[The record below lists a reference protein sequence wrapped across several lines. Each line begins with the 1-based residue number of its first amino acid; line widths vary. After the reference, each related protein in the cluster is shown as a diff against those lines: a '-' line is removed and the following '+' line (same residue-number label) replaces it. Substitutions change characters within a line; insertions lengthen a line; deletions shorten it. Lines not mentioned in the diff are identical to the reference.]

1 MNFDYGNILTR
12 SFQITWR
19 HKSFWLFS
27 IVPMLVSFAG
37 IFFFIAP
44 VFLMGDESDLVWVA
58 LAVWLT
64 GLALTFVASFLVGA
78 VGSSA
83 LMLGILRVERGE
95 GSTSFMDL
103 LRDGFLYFR
112 RVLGVMLIVQLSI
125 GLAMMLFFCFYM
137 AASLVT
143 MGLASICF
151 QPIFI
156 LMTPLSFVMVA
167 VLDAALM
174 AVIAEDMGAWDAVR
188 RGVRVVRDHVW
199 KFIILALIVY
209 FGTSIL
215 TGILLTPSMI
225 PVMVFPILME
235 TGMEI
240 SWELFLLIAGLSSCI
255 FFPLM
260 ALLSGVTGTFM
271 NSALGISY
279 LRLTRPAEGEVV
291 FAPENPQLDGN
302 L

>member
-1 MNFDYGNILTR
+1 MSFDYGNILTR
-12 SFQITWR
+12 AFQITWR

-27 IVPMLVSFAG
+27 IIPMLFSFAG

-44 VFLMGDESDLVWVA
+44 VFLLGDESDLVWVA
-58 LAVWLT
+58 LVVWLT
-64 GLALTFVASFLVGA
+64 GLALTFVASFLIGT

-103 LRDGFLYFR
+103 LRDGLLYFR
-112 RVLGVMLIVQLSI
+112 QVLGVMLIVQLSI
-125 GLAMMLFFCFYM
+125 GLVMTLFFCFYM
-137 AASLVT
+137 AASVVT

-156 LMTPLSFVMVA
+156 LMTPLSFLMVA
-167 VLDAALM
+167 VIDAALM
-174 AVIAEDMGAWDAVR
+174 AVISEDMGPWDAVK
-188 RGVRVVRDHVW
+188 RGIQVVRDHVW
-199 KFIILALIVY
+199 KFVILTLIVY

-215 TGILLTPSMI
+215 MGILITPATI
-225 PVMVFPILME
+225 PVMAFPLLME
-235 TGMEI
+235 SGMDI
-240 SWELFLLIAGLSSCI
+240 SWEMFLLIAGLFSCI

-271 NSALGISY
+271 NSTLGISY
-279 LRLTRPAEGEVV
+279 LRLARPAESEVV
-291 FAPENPQLDGN
+291 FASDTEGAG
-302 L
+302 